1 MSEMGLM
8 TNGLA
13 KEAELLPSLFT
24 RLKDDRFITGTSGS
38 SMSISF
44 K

>member
-13 KEAELLPSLFT
+13 KDDPTMLPNLFT
-24 RLKDDRFITGTSGS
+24 RLKDDRFGYWHFGAEYEHK
-38 SMSISF
+38 F
-44 K
+44 